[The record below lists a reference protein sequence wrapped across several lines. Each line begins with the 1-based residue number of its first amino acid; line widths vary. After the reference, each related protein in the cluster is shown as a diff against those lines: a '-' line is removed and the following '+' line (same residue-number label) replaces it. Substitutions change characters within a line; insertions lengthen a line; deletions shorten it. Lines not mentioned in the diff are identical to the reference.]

1 MDKCSVLM
9 GDIME
14 KIILNVIGIAIVAI
28 GSVLSL
34 WIIITTKTSFVGTCA
49 DLDSK
54 PEQFKKEKPLVILG
68 CILIIS
74 GSILQTISN
83 FL

>member
-1 MDKCSVLM
+1 
-9 GDIME
+9 ME
-14 KIILNVIGIAIVAI
+14 KIILNVIGIVIVAM

-34 WIIITTKTSFVGTCA
+34 WTIITTKISFVGTCA

-54 PEQFKKEKPLVILG
+54 PEQFKKEKSLVILG
-68 CILIIS
+68 CILII
-74 GSILQTISN
+74 GGLILQIISN

>member
-1 MDKCSVLM
+1 MDKCSVSM

-14 KIILNVIGIAIVAI
+14 KIILNVIGIVIVAI

-54 PEQFKKEKPLVILG
+54 PEQFKKENHWL
-68 CILIIS
+68 
-74 GSILQTISN
+74 
-83 FL
+83 F

>member
-1 MDKCSVLM
+1 
-9 GDIME
+9 ME

-49 DLDSK
+49 DVDSK
-54 PEQFKKEKPLVILG
+54 PEQFKKENHWL
-68 CILIIS
+68 
-74 GSILQTISN
+74 
-83 FL
+83 F